1 MRRSL
6 ILVAMVAASATL
18 FAQQPVAI
26 VRNDGGPMP
35 GNRQAGI
42 FGNAKAQAAQYDTL
56 ARDYRGRENDLLT
69 PPNGLAVGARA
80 AWTDTGIDVRA
91 GEMLSFAATGEIRMG
106 RNVNAPPEGNP
117 AIRDQRYP
125 VPGMPAGAL
134 IGRVGRSAPFAIGD
148 SRRAIQ
154 MPVNG
159 RLYLGINNDD
169 GRVAA
174 SGAFNVVIRAREV
187 NGPYQGREVG
197 PGGYQG
203 RDYGSYRDR
212 DTYGRPDAYGALLS
226 PGEGLQVPATV
237 AWTDTGINVRAGQ
250 MLSFAANGEVRWGR
264 GGGETASPNGNPASM
279 RSTYPLRGAPVGTL
293 VGRVGNSVFPIG
305 ANTGAIRMPVSGR
318 LLLSVNDDDRR
329 DNSGAFNV
337 VVRQAS

>member
-1 MRRSL
+1 MRRGL

-26 VRNDGGPMP
+26 VGNNGERTP
-35 GNRQAGI
+35 GNRQAGV
-42 FGNAKAQAAQYDTL
+42 FGNANAQAAQYDTL
-56 ARDYRGRENDLLT
+56 ARDYRGREPDLLT
-69 PPNGLAVGARA
+69 SPNGIQVGTRT

-106 RNVNAPPEGNP
+106 RNLNAPPEGNP

-125 VPGMPAGAL
+125 VPAMPAGAL

-154 MPVNG
+154 MPANG
-159 RLYLGINNDD
+159 RLFLGINDD

-174 SGAFNVVIRAREV
+174 SGAFNVVIRDREV
-187 NGPYQGREVG
+187 NGRYQGREVG

-203 RDYGSYRDR
+203 RDYGSYRD
-212 DTYGRPDAYGALLS
+212 TYGRPDTYGALLS

-237 AWTDTGINVRAGQ
+237 GWTDTGINVRAGE
-250 MLSFAANGEVRWGR
+250 MLSFAANGQVRWGR

-293 VGRVGNSVFPIG
+293 IGRVGNSAPFPIG

-329 DNSGAFNV
+329 DNSGAFDV
-337 VVRQAS
+337 VVRQAF